1 MMSELEA
8 LGARIASCRGTR
20 SQKDLALET
29 GLDVSTISRI
39 ERGITDPTYGTL
51 GKIRKALNV
60 PWDALVLDAA
70 DTRVTGDHP
79 GKDFLDRRMLPSQAS
94 RLAALV
100 KYEVDACGLES
111 FDANAREF
119 ADAMGNV
126 AWADTISAL
135 ALAKSRWVP
144 KATVLDRIATCIGM
158 EHALALPLLRLETER
173 GSLDAVLTAWENEMA
188 RRRALRGTKPS
199 LVPPKEKVPA
209 TGAKIRVL
217 RTAFQGHR
225 STTEVVREQ
234 ARLEF
239 ARLNERLDETIR
251 IMSEHLPPAKAKEL
265 TKKLRGRAS

>member
-1 MMSELEA
+1 MNELEA
-8 LGARIASCRGTR
+8 LGARIASCRGAR
-20 SQKDLALET
+20 SQRELALET

-60 PWDALVLDAA
+60 PWDALVLDAT
-70 DTRVTGDHP
+70 DTGGAGDHP
-79 GKDFLDRRMLPSQAS
+79 GKDFLNRRMLPSQAS

-111 FDANAREF
+111 FEANVREF

-126 AWADTISAL
+126 AWSDTISVL
-135 ALAKSRWVP
+135 ALATSRWVP
-144 KATVLDRIATCIGM
+144 TAVLLDRIATCIGM

-188 RRRALRGTKPS
+188 RRRAFGATKPS
-199 LVPPKEKVPA
+199 VEPPKEKVPA

-217 RTAFQGHR
+217 RTAAFQGHR
-225 STTEVVREQ
+225 SMTEVVREQ

-239 ARLNERLDETIR
+239 TRLNERLDETIR

>member
-8 LGARIASCRGTR
+8 LGARIASCRGAR
-20 SQKDLALET
+20 SQRDLALET

-60 PWDALVLDAA
+60 PWDALVLDVT
-70 DTRVTGDHP
+70 DTGVAGDHP
-79 GKDFLDRRMLPSQAS
+79 SKDFLNRRMLPSQAS

-111 FDANAREF
+111 FEANVREF
-119 ADAMGNV
+119 ADATGNV
-126 AWADTISAL
+126 AWADTISVL

-144 KATVLDRIATCIGM
+144 KAALLDRIATCIGL

-173 GSLDAVLTAWENEMA
+173 GSLDAVITAWEDEMA
-188 RRRALRGTKPS
+188 RRRARRATKPS
-199 LVPPKEKVPA
+199 AEPRKEKVQPA
-209 TGAKIRVL
+209 AAKIRVL
-217 RTAFQGHR
+217 RTAFQGRR
-225 STTEVVREQ
+225 STTEVIREQ
-234 ARLEF
+234 ARLEIT
-239 ARLNERLDETIR
+239 RLNERLDETIR
-251 IMSEHLPPAKAKEL
+251 IMSEHLPPAEAKEL